1 MSLKLSREGE
11 RSRLPRR
18 AKTCVLLVA
27 LLILTVSSWD
37 AIRQDSGDQ
46 NLYVHQA
53 QAFLHRRL
61 DINVALHDT
70 AMRDG
75 KYYVVFPPFPALL
88 LLPFVALLGVVETKT
103 VLISVLISV
112 LNVALLMRI
121 LERLEVN
128 PRHVPW
134 AVAAF
139 FLGTAY
145 WSSVRVSFGV
155 WFFAHIVAV
164 GCTFLAID
172 QALGRGSGALTGLFL
187 GMAFLTRQ
195 LSVYHAIFLAAALW
209 YNPRCTNGKSRL
221 ANLAGFAGAL
231 CLCVGVYLVF
241 NWLRFGS
248 VLDTGYAYLPLE
260 DHLKE
265 RVERFGLF
273 DIAYVPFNF
282 AYMFLQGFHLEFD
295 PPTLLT
301 VADVDP
307 FGTAITFASPFIFT
321 ALWARQIVFGK
332 PHRRVTGGAGSDPAP
347 ALQADAKNLLRTAW
361 ASVCLTL
368 IHLLLYYNNGSRQWN
383 AQRFSLD
390 FLPVL
395 IILVAVGVTPQ
406 NEKLW
411 KATIVYSIF
420 LNVLTLMLMAL

>member
-1 MSLKLSREGE
+1 MGRDRMSLTLNREE
-11 RSRLPRR
+11 DKSRLPTR

-27 LLILTVSSWD
+27 LLIFTVSSWD

-88 LLPFVALLGVVETKT
+88 LVPCVALLGVAGTKT
-103 VLISVLISV
+103 VLISVFISV
-112 LNVALLMRI
+112 LNVTLLVRI
-121 LERLEVN
+121 LERLEVA
-128 PRHVPW
+128 PHHALW
-134 AVAAF
+134 AAAAF

-145 WSSVRVSFGV
+145 WSSLRVSFGV

-164 GCTFLAID
+164 GCTLLAID
-172 QALGRGSGALTGLFL
+172 QALGRGSGVLTGLFL

-195 LSVYHAIFLAAALW
+195 LAVYHAIFLAAALW
-209 YNPRCTNGKSRL
+209 YNPRYADKRPRWTNW
-221 ANLAGFAGAL
+221 AGFAGAFG
-231 CLCVGVYLVF
+231 LCVCVYLAF
-241 NWLRFGS
+241 NWLRFGDP
-248 VLDTGYAYLPLE
+248 LDTGYAYLPLGG
-260 DHLKE
+260 HLKE
-265 RVERFGLF
+265 RVEQFGLF
-273 DIAYVPFNF
+273 SIAYVPFNF
-282 AYMFLQGFHLEFD
+282 AYMFLQGFHLEFTS
-295 PPTLLT
+295 PTLLT
-301 VADVDP
+301 FADVDP

-321 ALWARQIVFGK
+321 AFWARRIVFGK
-332 PHRRVTGGAGSDPAP
+332 LHRRKTGGAENN
-347 ALQADAKNLLRTAW
+347 LVKNLLRAAW

-395 IILVAVGVTPQ
+395 IILVAVGVRPQ